1 MNLDDLTYS
10 EILGALNKMDAT
22 HEITVERET
31 FIPEA
36 DLIFCTFKGERFNLK
51 YDLNYGPAI
60 EAIGNLNSSDIETIT
75 QLIMQQH
82 HAAANNK
89 IK

>member
-10 EILGALNKMDAT
+10 EILAALNKMDAT
-22 HEITVERET
+22 NEITVEREI

-36 DLIFCTFKGERFNLK
+36 DLIFCRFKGERFNLK
-51 YDLNYGPAI
+51 YDLNYGPDL
-60 EAIGNLNSSDIETIT
+60 EAIGNLNSADLETIA
-75 QLIMQQH
+75 QLIIQQH